1 MAYMSVPGMWT
12 DEQVAAP
19 SIEALELQYGLPRL
33 VPRID
38 VQVERGF
45 KGPLH
50 GQSVVLPTL
59 HTNESTTHHAP
70 RGPQGVVWT
79 STPSSSIVA
88 FS

>member
-1 MAYMSVPGMWT
+1 MSTRHVP
-12 DEQVAAP
+12 P
-19 SIEALELQYGLPRL
+19 
-33 VPRID
+33 
-38 VQVERGF
+38 ERGF

>member
-1 MAYMSVPGMWT
+1 MSTRHVP
-12 DEQVAAP
+12 P
-19 SIEALELQYGLPRL
+19 
-33 VPRID
+33 
-38 VQVERGF
+38 ERGF

-79 STPSSSIVA
+79 STPLLHRGLQLIVPV
-88 FS
+88 SVSNSRSKPTY